1 MIKREHITA
10 LAARIPAFRK
20 SILIAFGIAVLIGIG
35 LWTRNNI
42 RKFEEERIDKTNQ
55 YMIGLAREKSES
67 VEEFVEEMQ
76 DYLALL
82 ARKPF
87 SGEFKK
93 DKPLAYNDY
102 VAGKALFD
110 HVGGRVDSIYRIDN
124 RGRVLDRVPHE
135 KDSIGRDLSTKP
147 GVRFVMKHHKP
158 YISEIF
164 EIYPGV
170 QGFSICHPVFESS
183 DFMGMICAMASL
195 DKMNKFVFRFQPGTM
210 DSAWIIDRNG
220 LMVAHSNPDLVG
232 RNIMMVHKDI
242 APDFDWSELADLV
255 QRMASGEEGF
265 GAYSAVSTQ
274 GEKKAVKNIAIF
286 MPVRLHDQVWSI
298 ALSMDSAE
306 IAEPIQ
312 ENTENTIL
320 GAGFMMLIFFIWSIV
335 YHRNQGRKAK
345 LEAISQWAEEL
356 RVSNRKLKLE
366 IEQRIQAEEARQ
378 ESETSYRLLA
388 ENVTDVIW
396 IADLDLRITYVS
408 PSVTRMLGYDI
419 RELIGQN
426 IEEIVSPAS
435 RQMARDVLAG
445 NLRMDAQKREDTLRS
460 QALDLEL
467 LSKDGSTI
475 WAETKLSFLFGT
487 NDEPTGLLG
496 VTRDIT
502 EKMHLQN
509 QLFKSQ
515 KMESIGTLA
524 GGIAHDF
531 NNLLVG
537 ILGYA
542 SLIKTKTRKN
552 YTTYG
557 FAETIEK
564 SANRASELT
573 AQLLAFARG
582 GKCEAK
588 VINLNSIV
596 NETLEIIGRT
606 FDKSIEI
613 GVHLCESLPTVEAD
627 AGQMQQVLMNLC
639 VNGRDAMPDGG
650 TLTIETSSETIT
662 EGPGRVKPGPY
673 VTLSVTDTGE
683 GMDKETSERIFEP
696 FFTTKEKGKGTGLG
710 LAVIY
715 GVVNN
720 HGGHVHVFSELGRGS
735 TFKVFLPVSGKPE
748 ETEDSKTTA
757 PKGKKEIILV
767 VDDEEVI
774 RSLAKDALESH
785 GYKVLLAQNGIEA
798 MKIYDSNE
806 NDIRLVIMDMIM
818 PKMGG
823 KETFSKLKELDPQ
836 IKVLMSTGY
845 SQDGEAEDMLG
856 NGILG
861 FIQKPYQLDKLL
873 STVRSALDINVEA

>member
-1 MIKREHITA
+1 
-10 LAARIPAFRK
+10 
-20 SILIAFGIAVLIGIG
+20 
-35 LWTRNNI
+35 
-42 RKFEEERIDKTNQ
+42 
-55 YMIGLAREKSES
+55 

-82 ARKPF
+82 AMKPF
-87 SGEFKK
+87 SGEFRK

-124 RGRVLDRVPHE
+124 RGRVLDRVPY
-135 KDSIGRDLSTKP
+135 DRNSIGRDLSTEP

-164 EIYPGV
+164 EIHPGV
-170 QGFSICHPVFESS
+170 QGFSICRPVFEKT
-183 DFMGMICAMASL
+183 DFMGMICVMASL
-195 DKMNKFVFRFQPGTM
+195 GNLNEFVFRFRPGTM
-210 DSAWIIDRNG
+210 DSAWIMDKDG
-220 LMVAHSNPDLVG
+220 LIVAHSNPDLVG
-232 RNIMMVHKDI
+232 GNIMMLHKNI
-242 APDFDWSELADLV
+242 APDFDWSELANLV
-255 QRMASGEEGF
+255 QRMASGEKDFGVYSSLSTREGNK
-265 GAYSAVSTQ
+265 T
-274 GEKKAVKNIAIF
+274 VKNIAIF
-286 MPVRLHDQVWSI
+286 MPVKLHDQVWSI

-306 IAEPIQ
+306 IAKPIQ

-320 GAGFMMLIFFIWSIV
+320 GAGFMMLIFFIWGII

-408 PSVTRMLGYDI
+408 PSVTRMLGYEI
-419 RELIGQN
+419 QELVGQN

-445 NLRMDAQKREDTLRS
+445 NLRMAAQKREDTLRS
-460 QALDLEL
+460 QTLDLEL
-467 LSKDGSTI
+467 LGKDGSTL
-475 WAETKLSFLFGT
+475 WAETKLSFLFGS
-487 NDEPTGLLG
+487 NNEPTGLLG

-509 QLFKSQ
+509 QLFQAQ

-531 NNLLVG
+531 NNLLGG

-542 SLIKTKTRKN
+542 SLIKTKTRKKHTAHG
-552 YTTYG
+552 Y
-557 FAETIEK
+557 AETIEK
-564 SANRASELT
+564 SANRASDLT

-582 GKCEAK
+582 GRCETK
-588 VINLNSIV
+588 VLNLNSIV

-606 FDKSIEI
+606 FDKSIEV

-639 VNGRDAMPDGG
+639 VNARDAMPDGG
-650 TLTIETSSETIT
+650 KLIIETSSETIA
-662 EGPGRVKPGPY
+662 EGQGGVKPGSY
-673 VTLSVTDTGE
+673 VNLSVTDTGM
-683 GMDKETSERIFEP
+683 GMNKETIERIFEP

-710 LAVIY
+710 LSVIY

-720 HGGHVHVFSELGRGS
+720 HGGHVHVYSEPGGGS
-735 TFKVFLPVSGKPE
+735 TLKVLLPASGKPE
-748 ETEDSKTTA
+748 ETET
-757 PKGKKEIILV
+757 PKVARRKSGTEVILV

-774 RSLAKDALESH
+774 RSLAKDALETY
-785 GYKVLLAQNGIEA
+785 GYHVLLAQNGNEAIE
-798 MKIYDSNE
+798 IYGANE
-806 NDIRLVIMDMIM
+806 SRIRLVIMDMIM

-823 KETFSKLKELDPQ
+823 KEAFSKLKELDPQ

-845 SQDGEAEDMLG
+845 SQDGEAKDMLN
-856 NGILG
+856 NGVLG
-861 FIQKPYQLDKLL
+861 LIQKPYQLDELL
-873 STVRSALDINVEA
+873 STVRSALDINVEV